1 MMPVTGFAAL
11 CWLSGTL
18 VSRLSAFFRSLAR
31 LTRLQWSVQC
41 RSPLAGQFYQ
51 RGLRVMFKASLLGL
65 GGSLA
70 LRAR

>member
-1 MMPVTGFAAL
+1 MQEIDGSCMNARVS
-11 CWLSGTL
+11 LS
-18 VSRLSAFFRSLAR
+18 SWKAW
-31 LTRLQWSVQC
+31 Q
-41 RSPLAGQFYQ
+41 AGQFYQ